1 MSALSDDLYAA
12 HNWITAAG
20 EWDDALASPETYAK
34 EAAANA
40 VAHDVTDVTE
50 SDLLSVI
57 NLRRIGNVIRSKT
70 SAATKNIIG
79 RIVKG
84 SIDDAPENMGDVRA
98 LFEMLYGRPP
108 DAFDGEPGEWWGL
121 CCDAILP
128 PTLRE
133 ASKDVTKLA
142 DEMKVN
148 ND

>member
-1 MSALSDDLYAA
+1 MSALPENLYAA

-40 VAHDVTDVTE
+40 IAHDVTDVTE
-50 SDLLSVI
+50 TNLLSVI
-57 NLRRIGNVIRSKT
+57 TWRRIGDVIRTKT

-84 SIDDAPENMGDVRA
+84 SIDDEPENMCDVRE

-108 DAFDGEPGEWWGL
+108 DTFDGEPNEWWGL